1 MTDPKLARD
10 TPNGRFYEDPSTG
23 RQLISVTNALGTA
36 VAKQNALI
44 PWSAGCVADHV
55 IERPIEV
62 ARRARTDRA
71 ALRKELVRIPRET
84 SERAM
89 NLGTRIHHR
98 AEAMALEAPF
108 AEDPEV
114 DPYAR
119 QLQRFWRAWG
129 VDLDRDIVS
138 AEISVFH
145 RRYGYAGTADV
156 FIWLPTGRYG
166 RRQLWLLDYKSS
178 AKRPASA
185 VYSDQAF
192 QLAALRY
199 AEGVWLPDDTDGE
212 LPKVARTGILNLRP
226 KSHALIELP
235 GDRKAFRGFLGAL
248 RVAGW
253 LYDAPS
259 SFPTMLPP
267 AAVQAAPK
275 TEIRRAA

>member
-1 MTDPKLARD
+1 MTNPKLAVATD
-10 TPNGRFYEDPSTG
+10 NGRFYADPRDG
-23 RQLISVTNALGTA
+23 RQLISVTNALSTA

-44 PWSAGCVADHV
+44 PWAAGLVADD
-55 IERPIEV
+55 IMARPIEV
-62 ARRARTDRA
+62 ARRARTDKT
-71 ALRKELVRIPRET
+71 ALRKELVGVPRAV
-84 SERAM
+84 SEKAM
-89 NLGTRIHHR
+89 DLGSRIHDR

-108 AEDPEV
+108 PEDPEV

-119 QLQRFWRAWG
+119 QLQRFWRTWG

-166 RRQLWLLDYKSS
+166 RRQLWLIDYKSS

-212 LPKVARTGILNLRP
+212 IPKAARTGILNLRQ

-253 LYDAPS
+253 LYDAPRS
-259 SFPTMLPP
+259 YPTILPP
-267 AAVQAAPK
+267 VAVQGELKTMNRGAA
-275 TEIRRAA
+275 

>member
-10 TPNGRFYEDPSTG
+10 TENGRYYEDPSTG

-44 PWSAGCVADHV
+44 PWGAGLVADYV
-55 IERPIEV
+55 MDNAIPV
-62 ARRARTDRA
+62 ARRAKKDRV
-71 ALRKELVRIPRET
+71 ALRKELVGIPRAS
-84 SERAM
+84 SEKAM
-89 NLGTRIHHR
+89 KLGTRIHHR
-98 AEAMALEAPF
+98 AAAMVIDEPF
-108 AEDPEV
+108 EEDSEV

-119 QLQRFWRAWG
+119 QLQRFWRTWG
-129 VDLDRDIVS
+129 VDIDKHIEAV
-138 AEISVFH
+138 EISVFH

-156 FIWLPTGRYG
+156 FIWLPTGRFG
-166 RRQLWLLDYKSS
+166 RMQLWLIDIKTS

-199 AEGVWLPDDTDGE
+199 AEGVWLPDDTDG
-212 LPKVARTGILNLRP
+212 PMFKVQRTGILNLRQ

-235 GDRKAFRGFLGAL
+235 GDRRAFRGFVGAL

-253 LYDAPS
+253 LYDAPR

-267 AAVQAAPK
+267 VAEQATAK
-275 TEIRRAA
+275 TKTRRAA

>member
-1 MTDPKLARD
+1 MTDPKLAVE
-10 TPNGRFYEDPSTG
+10 TANGRFYVDPRDG

-44 PWSAGCVADHV
+44 PWGAGLVADHV
-55 IERPIEV
+55 IAHHIDV
-62 ARRARTDRA
+62 ARRAHAEPT
-71 ALRKELVRIPRET
+71 ALRKELVGIPRAT

-89 NLGTRIHHR
+89 NLGTRIHNR

-108 AEDPEV
+108 PEDPEV

-119 QLQRFWRAWG
+119 QLQRFWRTWG

-145 RRYGYAGTADV
+145 RRYGYAGTADL

-166 RRQLWLLDYKSS
+166 RRQLWLLDYKTS

-192 QLAALRY
+192 QLAALRF

-212 LPKVARTGILNLRP
+212 LPKAARTGILNLRQ

-235 GDRKAFRGFLGAL
+235 GDRRAFRGFLGAL

-253 LYDAPS
+253 LYDAPR
-259 SFPTMLPP
+259 SFPTILPP
-267 AAVQAAPK
+267 VAVQAALK
-275 TEIRRAA
+275 TETGRAA

>member
-1 MTDPKLARD
+1 MTDPKLAVA
-10 TPNGRFYEDPSTG
+10 TENGRFYTDPRDG

-44 PWSAGCVADHV
+44 PWAAGQVADHL

-62 ARRARTDRA
+62 ARRARTDKT
-71 ALRKELVRIPRET
+71 ALRKELVGLPRAN

-89 NLGTRIHHR
+89 DLGSRVHHR
-98 AEAMALEAPF
+98 AHAMVLEAPF
-108 AEDPEV
+108 PEDPEV

-119 QLQRFWRAWG
+119 QLQRFWRTWG
-129 VDLDRDIVS
+129 VDIDRDIVS

-178 AKRPASA
+178 AKRPASS

-212 LPKVARTGILNLRP
+212 MPKVARTGILNLRQ

-235 GDRKAFRGFLGAL
+235 GDRRAFRGFVGAL

-253 LYDAPS
+253 LYDAPR
-259 SFPTMLPP
+259 SFPTILPP
-267 AAVQAAPK
+267 VAVQGRLDTK
-275 TEIRRAA
+275 TRRAA

>member
-1 MTDPKLARD
+1 VTDPKLARD
-10 TPNGRFYEDPSTG
+10 TPNGRFYEDPRDG
-23 RQLISVTNALGTA
+23 RQLISVTNALGVA

-44 PWSAGCVADHV
+44 PWAAGLVADHV
-55 IERPIEV
+55 IGRPIEV
-62 ARRARTDRA
+62 ARRARTDRT
-71 ALRKELVRIPRET
+71 ALRKELVGIPRAT
-84 SERAM
+84 SEKAM
-89 NLGTRIHHR
+89 NLGSRVHHR
-98 AEAMALEAPF
+98 AHAMVLEEPF
-108 AEDPEV
+108 PEDPEV

-119 QLQRFWRAWG
+119 QLQRFWRTWG
-129 VDLDRDIVS
+129 VDIDRDIVS

-156 FIWLPTGRYG
+156 FMWLPTGRYG

-192 QLAALRY
+192 QLAALRF

-212 LPKVARTGILNLRP
+212 IPKVTRTGILNLRP

-235 GDRKAFRGFLGAL
+235 GDRNAFRGFLGAL

-253 LYDAPS
+253 LYEAPR
-259 SFPTMLPP
+259 SFPTLLPP
-267 AAVQAAPK
+267 VAVQAAIK
-275 TEIRRAA
+275 TDSRRAA